1 MNNKL
6 ILSFLDEYIRYK
18 DYIDGAIIQ
27 LDKNQFNI
35 IIGDSSVAMYV
46 AHLGGNLKSRF
57 TDFLSSDG
65 EKPWR
70 DRDGEFDI
78 ESLTMESSLQSWNEG
93 WKTLN
98 NTLESLQD
106 SDLEK
111 IVQIRGKQLSVSS
124 ALTRSLS
131 HTSYHVGQIVL
142 LAKILVGKSWTT
154 LSVVRND
161 SKFYN
166 TDPKLEKRLFK

>member
-1 MNNKL
+1 
-6 ILSFLDEYIRYK
+6 
-18 DYIDGAIIQ
+18 
-27 LDKNQFNI
+27 
-35 IIGDSSVAMYV
+35 MYV

-57 TDFLSSDG
+57 SDFLSSDG

-78 ESLTMESSLQSWNEG
+78 ANLTMDSSLQLWTEG
-93 WKTLN
+93 WETLN

-111 IVQIRGKQLSVSS
+111 IVQIRGKKLSVSS

-142 LAKILVGKSWTT
+142 LAKIILGQSWKT
-154 LSVVRND
+154 LSVVRNG
-161 SKFYN
+161 SKMYN
-166 TDPKLEKRLFK
+166 TDPKLEKRLFG